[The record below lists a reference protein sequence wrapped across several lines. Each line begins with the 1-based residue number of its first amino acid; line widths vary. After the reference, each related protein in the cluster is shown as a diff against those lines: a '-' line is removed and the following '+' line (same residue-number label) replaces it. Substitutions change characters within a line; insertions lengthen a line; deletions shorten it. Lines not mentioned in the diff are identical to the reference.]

1 MIWHRRGFLIAGGAA
16 AALAM
21 LPRRAAA
28 QERFIKEAGPW
39 RKFEIVTR
47 LDMPKPKG
55 RVQAWVPVPSIEDA
69 DWSKPA
75 GSTWDTNAKTV
86 ELKTAGPTKAAFVH
100 LQWAE
105 GETAPYAEVSS
116 DISTRDRFTDFTR
129 PRKVTALTDE
139 ERAIYTEALHRP
151 PGEDAIKET
160 VARITENAKTDLG
173 KAKAIYEW
181 LAAGHQCGS
190 ETTASI
196 LKADVWGIN
205 LLYVRLA
212 RSAGLPARA
221 IYGLRVAPSEFGFA
235 SLGVDSNSVTT
246 AQHCRAEVWLE
257 DYGWTPVDPADVCKV
272 AREEPPA
279 KAPQPDVKVVSA
291 RLTLFG
297 AWEGN
302 WLPYNMASDVTL
314 PGFDPV
320 EGQPA
325 PARPQRSVANLMYP
339 LAETDDGLLDGRS
352 SDGFKYAITVNELPA

>member
-1 MIWHRRGFLIAGGAA
+1 MILDRRGFLRVGGAA
-16 AALAM
+16 AALAA
-21 LPRRAAA
+21 LPRQITA
-28 QERFIKEAGPW
+28 QERFIKEPGPW

-47 LDMPKPKG
+47 LDIAKPEG

-75 GSTWDTNAKTV
+75 DSTWETNAETV
-86 ELKTAGPTKAAFVH
+86 KVKTAGSTKAAFVH

-105 GETAPYAEVSS
+105 GELAPHAEISS
-116 DISTRDRFTDFTR
+116 EISTRDRFTDFTR
-129 PRKVTALTDE
+129 PRKVTPLTDE
-139 ERAIYTEALHRP
+139 ERAIYTEALQRP
-151 PGEDAIKET
+151 PGEDAIRRT
-160 VARITENAKTDLG
+160 VGRITENAKTDLG

-181 LAAGHQCGS
+181 LAGGHQCNG

-196 LKADVWGIN
+196 LKGDVWGIN

-221 IYGLRVAPSEFGFA
+221 IYGLRVAPSEFGYS
-235 SLGVDSNSVTT
+235 SLGVETESVTT

-279 KAPQPDVKVVSA
+279 ETPQPDVKVVSA

-302 WLPYNMASDVTL
+302 WLPYNMANDVTL

-320 EGQPA
+320 EGKPM
-325 PARPQRSVANLMYP
+325 PARPEHSVPNLMYP
-339 LAETDDGLLDGRS
+339 LAETDAGLLEGRS
-352 SDGFKYAITVNELPA
+352 SDGFKYAITVKELPV